1 MSDQVQSKLET
12 RRGAFNQIIVAA
24 LGGLLYIIVQHVWPN
39 PPADSVFH
47 SGGLEDGSG
56 LLGLQFRLAHLLGNY
71 YLQLAALI
79 VFVCLAVRKR
89 NQRDAWIYAL
99 LSGWAFP
106 ELVIF
111 HWLR

>member
-1 MSDQVQSKLET
+1 MSDRVQSKREIS
-12 RRGAFNQIIVAA
+12 RGTFNQIIAA
-24 LGGLLYIIVQHVWPN
+24 AVGGFLYIILQLVWPN
-39 PPADSVFH
+39 SLSHSVFH

-71 YLQLAALI
+71 YFRLAALV

-89 NQRDAWIYAL
+89 NERDAWIYASL
-99 LSGWAFP
+99 AGWAFP